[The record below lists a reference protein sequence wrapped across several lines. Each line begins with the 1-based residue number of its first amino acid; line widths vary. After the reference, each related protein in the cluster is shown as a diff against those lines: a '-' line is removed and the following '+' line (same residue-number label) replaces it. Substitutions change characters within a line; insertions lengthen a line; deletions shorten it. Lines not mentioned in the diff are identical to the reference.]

1 MESLYFYIVA
11 RVEKKIISTLIKKIR
26 ERKRIL

>member
-1 MESLYFYIVA
+1 MFGEPTTKSSDSF
-11 RVEKKIISTLIKKIR
+11 IKTIYEIKRKIR